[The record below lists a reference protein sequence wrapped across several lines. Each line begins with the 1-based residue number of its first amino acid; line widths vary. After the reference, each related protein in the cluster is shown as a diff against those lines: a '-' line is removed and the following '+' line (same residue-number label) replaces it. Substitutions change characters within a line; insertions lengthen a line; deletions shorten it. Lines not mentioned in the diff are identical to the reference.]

1 MKGMIPFRPLAL
13 LLAGVMSCGNAD
25 AQHNGSIAKEDTL
38 CAVDVVSTYRGRNV
52 RSTAPEYSLGT
63 ADFSKLGITDIG
75 SAIGKLPGVT
85 LRDYGGAGGMKTV
98 SVRGFGARHTSVVYD
113 GISLSDC
120 QSGEIDVSRYS
131 IDNVAGLSLT
141 VGDNED
147 IFQPVRNVA
156 SPAVLTISTHRMP
169 TDDLSTHL
177 TAQLRTGSWGYI
189 NPFLRIEQNL
199 SKKFGISAIG
209 EYIYTDNDYSYKL
222 VNGVETTYGK
232 RQNSRMKSGHGELNL
247 AYRPDSRNQLTMK
260 LYYYDNSRQLPGSVH
275 YYVNDNKETLRE
287 QNAMAQMGW
296 RTSFSEKLRLAYA
309 ARFNYSMSDYKDP
322 SYPGNIM
329 DHKYWQR
336 EAYTSVCLLYTPN
349 DKWAFDYSADYSFNN
364 FTGSDVETYRDPLR
378 HTILQSLTGK
388 YSYGRLSAMA
398 RLIYSLYYNG
408 ASKGASAPDINHLS
422 PSVSLN
428 LQLLPEE
435 DLFLRASYKDIFRA
449 PSFNELYYKHY
460 GSTTLQPE
468 RTNQVNLGITW
479 LHRYGKGSEF
489 SITAD
494 SYLNH
499 VKDKIVAIP
508 FNMFIWTNVN
518 MGRVRTLGLDLT
530 ANITQRIGRLHTLT
544 FAGNYT
550 LQSIRD
556 RTDKESPYY
565 NLQIA
570 YTPEHTG
577 SVSIAWENP
586 WTNLS
591 FHGTMV
597 TERWATNNHLPTT
610 MLDAYSDWGIT
621 AWRDLHFGKNKLQLQ
636 LDVKNIFNT
645 QYEIVRNYPM
655 PRRSW
660 QFAVKYT
667 L

>member
-1 MKGMIPFRPLAL
+1 MKPLKPLAS
-13 LLAGVMSCGNAD
+13 LLAGITVCGNAA
-25 AQHNGSIAKEDTL
+25 AQQDTGIAKEDTL
-38 CAVDVVSTYRGRNV
+38 GTVNVVSTYRGRDV
-52 RSTAPEYSLGT
+52 RSTAPEYSIAT
-63 ADFSKLGITDIG
+63 ADFSKLGVTDIS
-75 SAIGKLPGVT
+75 SALNKMPGVT

-98 SVRGFGARHTSVVYD
+98 SVRGFGAQHTAVVYD

-131 IDNVAGLSLT
+131 IDNVSGLSLT

-156 SPAVLTISTHRMP
+156 SPAVLNIRTHRMP
-169 TDDLSTHL
+169 SEDLSTHL
-177 TAQLRTGSWGYI
+177 TAQLRTGSWGYVS
-189 NPFLRIEQNL
+189 PFLRIEKNL
-199 SKKFGISAIG
+199 TRKFGISAAG
-209 EYIYTDNDYSYKL
+209 EYIYTDNDYPYTL
-222 VNGVETTYGK
+222 VNGIETTHGR

-260 LYYYDNSRQLPGSVH
+260 LYYYDNSRQLPGVVH

-287 QNAMAQMGW
+287 QNAIAQMGW
-296 RTSFSEKLRLAYA
+296 RTSFTEKLRLAYA
-309 ARFNYSMSDYKDP
+309 ARFSYAMSDYKDP
-322 SYPGNIM
+322 GYLDNIM
-329 DHKYWQR
+329 DHKYRQR
-336 EAYTSVCLLYTPN
+336 EAYTSVCLLYTPTER
-349 DKWAFDYSADYSFNN
+349 WAFDYSADYSFNN

-378 HTILQSLTGK
+378 HTILQSATGK
-388 YSYGRLSAMA
+388 YSYGRFSAMA

-408 ASKGASAPDINHLS
+408 ASEGASAPDIKHLS

-435 DLFLRASYKDIFRA
+435 ELFLRASYKDIFRA

-468 RTNQVNLGITW
+468 RTNQFNLGITW
-479 LHRYGKGSEF
+479 WHKYGRGSEF
-489 SITAD
+489 SVTAD
-494 SYLNH
+494 GYFNH

-508 FNMFIWTNVN
+508 FNMFIWTNIN

-530 ANITQRIGRLHTLT
+530 ANITQRLGRLHTLT

-550 LQSIRD
+550 AQSIRD

-570 YTPEHTG
+570 YTPEHMG

-591 FHGTMV
+591 FNGTMV

-621 AWRDLHFGKNKLQLQ
+621 AWRDIRLPKGSLQLQ
-636 LDVKNIFNT
+636 LDVKNIFGK

-655 PRRSW
+655 PQRSW
-660 QFAVKYT
+660 QFTVKYT